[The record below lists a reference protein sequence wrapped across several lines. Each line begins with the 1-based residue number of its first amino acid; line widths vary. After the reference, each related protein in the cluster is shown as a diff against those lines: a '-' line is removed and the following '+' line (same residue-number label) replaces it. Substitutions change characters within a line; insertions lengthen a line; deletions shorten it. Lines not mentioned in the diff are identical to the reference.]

1 LCDRKWI
8 ISVILNF
15 KIYIMQKN
23 LILLFFLSILVV
35 SCSKEETNDIPT
47 ATSSS
52 FSYKVD
58 GRQENIKGGNTYV
71 HVFSDESYGIYGL
84 SSDGTGE
91 KCYILVP
98 KNTALGQHVIKSD
111 IKAYYINKNE
121 ETFITVFAEGGT
133 LNIEQKDD
141 VHVKGTFSF
150 VAGDGNTPSK
160 KVNVTEGTF
169 NVRIR

>member
-1 LCDRKWI
+1 
-8 ISVILNF
+8 
-15 KIYIMQKN
+15 MQKN
-23 LILLFFLSILVV
+23 LILLFLLGLMTF
-35 SCSKEETNDIPT
+35 SCNKDDVDDLPT
-47 ATSSS
+47 TASSTL
-52 FSYKVD
+52 SYKVD
-58 GRQENIKGGNTYV
+58 GKQVSIKGINAYGF
-71 HVFSDESYGIYGL
+71 VFSDESYGIYGL
-84 SSDGTGE
+84 SSDGTEE

-121 ETFITVFAEGGT
+121 ETFVTVFAEGGT

-160 KVNVTEGTF
+160 KVNITEGSF